1 MASAA
6 VAKLL
11 KPHVPLIAFRYGVRN
26 GKATI
31 GNDDRRCRCLSRVAV
46 PLIHDGAL
54 SIVAR

>member
-1 MASAA
+1 MASTS

-31 GNDDRRCRCLSRVAV
+31 GNDDSRGHCLTRVAV
-46 PLIHDGAL
+46 SRIHKGAL